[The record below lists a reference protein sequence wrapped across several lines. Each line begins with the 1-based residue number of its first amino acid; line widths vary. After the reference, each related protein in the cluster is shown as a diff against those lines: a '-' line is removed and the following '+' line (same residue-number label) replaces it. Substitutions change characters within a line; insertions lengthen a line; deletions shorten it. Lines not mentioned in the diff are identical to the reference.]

1 VSCGPVFKS
10 SDEMDRGKT
19 LKRYFCAFLLFVFP
33 NLALA
38 AVNCPGGAT
47 PNQYGFCGVYSAS
60 QIACQSK
67 SANGCSQPSGS
78 ANIGFYTV
86 SPAAGTAGTEFPG
99 IAYSN
104 FSGAPAYDTVNGN
117 GAVGQKQVLEFVNNG
132 IQAYDKTKGTPIFVK
147 NGSKTP
153 TPQSPSRPW
162 ASYSGSPL
170 TANCGSL
177 SIDVNATYDR
187 EDAVFILSGI
197 SNSGSKNVP
206 AICIAAS
213 TQDNLL
219 GTNGRSYWNGY
230 GFTLEN
236 MIVSDSG
243 VNAYFDYP
251 RFGTFGNNFY
261 LGMDYIDNTVG
272 SADYQH
278 ILGYVVC
285 MLDKSDIIAG
295 RPASSAQ
302 CAVYLPTRTSGFD
315 SIIHSLLPADMD
327 STTVAPNTQGEYF
340 LGQVNPVAAGT
351 NWTQGSNC
359 YKSYSCA
366 SSAELLLWN
375 WSQISSG
382 QPGSVISST
391 FMPGCYNPWKPSDTF
406 CVFQPSPATSAQVLD
421 GLSDRVSGR
430 FAYRYD
436 NSILSQE
443 ILAGTNTVWNGNGT
457 QAAPQQTVQYSVLMA
472 NPGAFPALA
481 ASGTFPAADATWAG
495 WTASVAINSQDT
507 LGLTFTEDDSGT
519 ATALPPSIYS
529 AQIVYD
535 SATSTWNPQSSALVL
550 EGTGVS
556 IGSPTYVP
564 DWGNYVSVALDPANN
579 LEFWGVNE
587 YLNGNQTR
595 SALTWATEI
604 FNFSSSSKKANVK

>member
-1 VSCGPVFKS
+1 
-10 SDEMDRGKT
+10 M
-19 LKRYFCAFLLFVFP
+19 
-33 NLALA
+33 
-38 AVNCPGGAT
+38 
-47 PNQYGFCGVYSAS
+47 YSAS

-86 SPAAGTAGTEFPG
+86 KPASGTAGTEFPG

-104 FSGAPAYDTVNGN
+104 FSGTPAYDTPNAN
-117 GAVGQKQVLEFVNNG
+117 GAVGQNQVLEFVNSG
-132 IQAYDKTKGTPIFVK
+132 IQAYSKTTGTPIFVK
-147 NGSKTP
+147 NGSKIP
-153 TPQSPSRPW
+153 APQAPSRPW

-170 TANCGSL
+170 TANCGNL

-187 EDAVFILSGI
+187 EDAVFILSAI
-197 SNSGSKNVP
+197 SNSDSKNVP

-213 TQDNLL
+213 TEDNLQ
-219 GTNGRSYWNGY
+219 GTNGRSYWNAY
-230 GFTLEN
+230 GFSLDN

-261 LGMDYIDNTVG
+261 LAIDYIDNTVG
-272 SADYQH
+272 SPDYQH

-285 MLDKSDIIAG
+285 SLDKTDIVAG
-295 RPASSAQ
+295 TPASNAQ

-327 STTVAPNTQGEYF
+327 STTIAPNTQGEYF
-340 LGQVNPVAAGT
+340 LGQVNPITNGT
-351 NWTQGSNC
+351 TWTQGSNC
-359 YKSYSCA
+359 SKSYSCA
-366 SSAELLLWN
+366 SSAELLLWT
-375 WSQISSG
+375 WSQVSSG
-382 QPGSVISST
+382 APGTVVSST

-406 CVFQPSPATSAQVLD
+406 CVLQPSPATSAQVLD

-436 NSILSQE
+436 SSILNEE
-443 ILAGTNTVWNGNGT
+443 ILAGTNTIWNGDGT
-457 QAAPQQTVQYSVLMA
+457 EAIPQQTVQYSVLLA
-472 NPGAFPALA
+472 SPGSLPTLATSGIFPA
-481 ASGTFPAADATWAG
+481 SDATWAA

-507 LGLTFTEDDSGT
+507 LGLAFTEDDSGT
-519 ATALPPSIYS
+519 ANPLPPSIYS
-529 AQIVYD
+529 AQILYD
-535 SATSTWNPQSSALVL
+535 NTTSTWNPQTPSLVL
-550 EGTGVS
+550 AGTGIS
-556 IGSPTYVP
+556 TGSTTYVP

-579 LEFWGVNE
+579 AEFWGVNE
-587 YLNGNQTR
+587 YLSANQTP

-604 FNFSSSSKKANVK
+604 FSFSTNSKNAKTK

>member
-1 VSCGPVFKS
+1 VC
-10 SDEMDRGKT
+10 
-19 LKRYFCAFLLFVFP
+19 P
-33 NLALA
+33 NLASA
-38 AVNCPGGAT
+38 AVSCPGGAT
-47 PNQYGFCGVYSAS
+47 PNEYGFCGMYSAP

-86 SPAAGTAGTEFPG
+86 NPASGTAGTQFSG

-104 FSGAPAYDTVNGN
+104 FSGSPTYYTPNAN
-117 GAVGQKQVLEFVNNG
+117 GAVGQKQVLEFVNSG

-147 NGSKTP
+147 SGSKTP
-153 TPQSPSRPW
+153 TPQAPSRPW
-162 ASYSGSPL
+162 ASYSGAPL

-177 SIDVNATYDR
+177 SIDVNAIYDQ

-197 SNSGSKNVP
+197 STSGSKNVP

-219 GTNGRSYWNGY
+219 GTSGHSYWNAY
-230 GFTLEN
+230 GFSLDN

-243 VNAYFDYP
+243 VKAYFDYP

-261 LGMDYIDNTVG
+261 LAIDYIDNT
-272 SADYQH
+272 SSSPDYQH

-285 MLDKSDIIAG
+285 MLDKTDIVAG
-295 RPASSAQ
+295 TPANSAQ

-327 STTVAPNTQGEYF
+327 STTIAPNTQGEYF
-340 LGQVNPVAAGT
+340 LGQVNPITNGT
-351 NWTQGSNC
+351 TWTQGSNC

-375 WSQISSG
+375 WSQISTG
-382 QPGSVISST
+382 APGAVISST

-406 CVFQPSPATSAQVLD
+406 CVLQPGPATPAQVLD

-436 NSILSQE
+436 SSILNEE
-443 ILAGTNTVWNGNGT
+443 ILAGTNTIWNGDGT
-457 QAAPQQTVQYSVLMA
+457 VQIPQQTVQYSILLA
-472 NPGAFPALA
+472 SPGALPTLST
-481 ASGTFPAADATWAG
+481 SGTFPAADATWAG

-519 ATALPPSIYS
+519 ANPLPPSIYS

-535 SATSTWNPQSSALVL
+535 STTSTWNPQAPSLVL
-550 EGTGVS
+550 QGAGISTG
-556 IGSPTYVP
+556 GSTYIP
-564 DWGNYVSVALDPANN
+564 DWGNYVSVALDPANGT
-579 LEFWGVNE
+579 EFWGVNE
-587 YLNGNQTR
+587 YLNGNQTP

-604 FNFSSSSKKANVK
+604 FNFSTGSKKAKTK